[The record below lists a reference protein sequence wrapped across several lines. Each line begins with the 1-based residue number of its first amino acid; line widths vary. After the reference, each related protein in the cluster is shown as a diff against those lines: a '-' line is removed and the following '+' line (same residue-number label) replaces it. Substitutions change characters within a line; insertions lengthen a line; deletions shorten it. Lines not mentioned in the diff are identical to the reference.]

1 VEKIVCIIF
10 IAAVLIA
17 GCAAESTVPPDQI
30 WPEDKYMTRLEREV
44 DELCTNLIEGITPGS
59 MYITWQDNLHPHSP
73 LLAEAY
79 VVSMFKRKLA
89 ARGYTITTQEQD
101 AEFMLSLIMTPH
113 EKSLLALASIKNHDM
128 VIATR
133 EAYFTKG
140 SEKWNRALSSYRYR
154 SKTRISLGSNP

>member
-1 VEKIVCIIF
+1 
-10 IAAVLIA
+10 
-17 GCAAESTVPPDQI
+17 
-30 WPEDKYMTRLEREV
+30 
-44 DELCTNLIEGITPGS
+44 
-59 MYITWQDNLHPHSP
+59 
-73 LLAEAY
+73 
-79 VVSMFKRKLA
+79 
-89 ARGYTITTQEQD
+89 
-101 AEFMLSLIMTPH
+101 MTPH